1 MAFVPNDFGD
11 LRLQSSLPWD
21 LQQST
26 MAPGRRAGSPRVP
39 HCSCYGIQMWE
50 GSLFSTTV

>member
-1 MAFVPNDFGD
+1 MAFLPNDFGD

-39 HCSCYGIQMWE
+39 HCSCYGMWE